1 MNVTGFAR
9 ISSAPLH
16 PKFLE
21 PRITRIYADFFSSIR
36 DHPRNPRF
44 FFRSLAVFVA
54 LGFLANSAAA
64 EPFHFAHDIAP
75 ILARNECS
83 AAECHGGA
91 AGKGGFKLSLFSS
104 DPKADYAA
112 ITREFGAR
120 RIDFVDPDRSLLLRK
135 STKDLKH
142 GGGRIF
148 TSEDPSLAALREWI
162 ANGAPWSSGQTQ
174 ELTGLNL
181 EIVEDRAVVT
191 ARFGETERDV
201 TALTMFES
209 TSPGVAIVNEKGEIE
224 RGGPGETWILAR
236 YGNLN
241 ARTPILT
248 PFGEV
253 EHFGRVGHPLDQ
265 IWLARLADLG
275 LEPAPRAADS
285 TLVRRVYLDLAGRP
299 PSPLDL
305 TRTDAL
311 DRLLKSDDFAE
322 TWARHVASWFE
333 VPIPERDP
341 RNSAETHNNLRSFF
355 LTSLRSGDS
364 AADIARRVLLEPTP
378 SRAWKRFSDP
388 RDRAEFVG
396 RSMLGIRIGCARCHN
411 HPLDRWKQDE
421 HLRFSAF
428 FSDDRPNPDGGMMAG
443 QFFEPETGKLVEPAL
458 LPFVASPPPAA
469 SRAEQVAWL
478 VLDSGHDQFARNI
491 ANRVFAQLIGQPL
504 VNAQDDHRLSN
515 PPIHAQLLD
524 RLAAEFVANDYDL
537 RALIR
542 FIATSELYAL
552 SSQTGDSAATKY
564 LAAREARRLK
574 ADEFRRAVSFVTGVE
589 LDQQLP
595 PESPLAEQLYVLNSG
610 LIRTSLTTPGNQIDA
625 LFDFGVDPDRQLQEL
640 FALILSR
647 EPTAAERDAF
657 LPEFQNAGDIRERA
671 RDLAFALL
679 ASREFSSVR

>member
-1 MNVTGFAR
+1 MNVAGFVR
-9 ISSAPLH
+9 IPIL
-16 PKFLE
+16 
-21 PRITRIYADFFSSIR
+21 
-36 DHPRNPRF
+36 
-44 FFRSLAVFVA
+44 VA
-54 LGFLANSAAA
+54 LGILANSATA

-75 ILARNECS
+75 ILARNDCS

-104 DPKADYAA
+104 NPKADYAA

-120 RIDFVDPDRSLLLRK
+120 RIDLVDPDRSLMLRK

-148 TSEDPSLAALREWI
+148 DTEDASLAALREWI
-162 ANGAPWSSGQTQ
+162 ANGAPWSTGQTR

-181 EIVEDRAVVT
+181 EIVDNRAVAT
-191 ARFGETERDV
+191 ASFGETQRDV
-201 TALTMFES
+201 TALTIFES
-209 TSPGVAIVNEKGEIE
+209 TSPGVAVVDEEGEIV
-224 RGGPGETWILAR
+224 RRGPGETWILAR

-248 PFGEV
+248 PFDEI
-253 EHFGRVGHPLDQ
+253 EHSRQTDHPLDQ
-265 IWLARLADLG
+265 IWLARLAELG
-275 LEPAPRAADS
+275 LKPAPRADDS
-285 TLVRRVYLDLAGRP
+285 TILRRLYLDLAGRP

-311 DRLLKSDDFAE
+311 DRLLKSDDFAG

-355 LTSLRSGDS
+355 LTSMQNGDS

-443 QFFEPETGKLVEPAL
+443 QFFEPESGKLVEPAL
-458 LPFVASPPPAA
+458 LPFVDAPPPAA

-491 ANRVFAQLIGQPL
+491 TNRVFAQLIGQPL
-504 VNAQDDHRLSN
+504 VDAEDDHRLSN

-524 RLAAEFVANDYDL
+524 RLARELIDHDYDL
-537 RALIR
+537 RALVR
-542 FIATSELYAL
+542 FIATSDLYAL
-552 SSQTGDSAATKY
+552 SSQSDEPSATKY
-564 LAAREARRLK
+564 LATREARRLN

-589 LDQQLP
+589 LNQQLP

-625 LFDFGVDPDRQLQEL
+625 LFDFGVDPERQLEEL

-647 EPTAAERDAF
+647 EPTAAERDVF
-657 LPEFQNAGDIRERA
+657 LPEFQNADDIRERA

-679 ASREFSSVR
+679 ASREFGSVR